1 MRRIRS
7 EAVARSPHESRPPPI
22 SALNA
27 SSARRNA
34 ANTRGLIVPIAA
46 CAIPLNVSPRPN
58 SLPNPVCISSNAGLA
73 LASIRP
79 SMCRHGVEV
88 NCCARPTIPP
98 LASPGTLPAYLDRP
112 SIGAWPR
119 PALFISWLTRRTAE
133 TPPRLPIRFQ
143 KSMNPAPRPLTT
155 SGTSTPSPERMPM
168 IRSSRFDGW

>member
-1 MRRIRS
+1 
-7 EAVARSPHESRPPPI
+7 
-22 SALNA
+22 
-27 SSARRNA
+27 
-34 ANTRGLIVPIAA
+34 
-46 CAIPLNVSPRPN
+46 
-58 SLPNPVCISSNAGLA
+58 
-73 LASIRP
+73 
-79 SMCRHGVEV
+79 
-88 NCCARPTIPP
+88 PTIPP

-168 IRSSRFDGW
+168 IRSSRFDGWYPGTTPPSARPLGTLIALIGDRPDTLAATRFHTGRRPLL